1 MPKTA
6 KRQTILHKVKFQ
18 HDPEAV
24 SNGKGSK
31 SNTSLGVNSNQI
43 KKKKVMARLQNG
55 DRPPRQQQDDPRQ
68 SQLKRDASGGS
79 TGGGPSDSSCS
90 AVDAARSAAP
100 KPRGILYAASIIDR
114 QAAFA
119 VEKLVEAHAAKRG
132 GASLKSLTLGPRV
145 VEKKAT
151 HAVTCQVLKCKLQGS
166 SSFWLMVGVSLVGGI
181 SSRSPGEFV
190 FGEG

>member
-18 HDPEAV
+18 HDPQAGGF
-24 SNGKGSK
+24 GKGSK
-31 SNTSLGVNSNQI
+31 SRTSLGVISSPI
-43 KKKKVMARLQNG
+43 KKKKTKVRLPTG
-55 DRPPRQQQDDPRQ
+55 DRPPPQLQDDPRS
-68 SQLKRDASGGS
+68 SQLKRNASGGS
-79 TGGGPSDSSCS
+79 TSGGLSDRGCS
-90 AVDAARSAAP
+90 AVDAAGTVAP

-145 VEKKAT
+145 VEKKVT
-151 HAVTCQVLKCKLQGS
+151 HAVICQV
-166 SSFWLMVGVSLVGGI
+166 
-181 SSRSPGEFV
+181 
-190 FGEG
+190 